1 MGFPLISCPGP
12 RMIILISTDIPNSLL
27 VGYNYKNCI
36 AWLLVISTIY
46 DPRFRFGESP
56 YMLNCGLIK
65 DCMSIDCR
73 DSGSYICGDW

>member
-56 YMLNCGLIK
+56 CCVELRSYKGLHV
-65 DCMSIDCR
+65 DR
-73 DSGSYICGDW
+73 LSGLGVVHMW